1 MVPIVH
7 EELHLGDPWGE
18 VGFQNLKWGGCA
30 VRRGW
35 LGSWG
40 RKAWLLGSPWLG
52 NRAAI
57 GPLNG
62 RQASNSLFFGH
73 VKNLVFLTCAMIHGL
88 GASLSI
94 CIVM

>member
-1 MVPIVH
+1 MRGA
-7 EELHLGDPWGE
+7 E
-18 VGFQNLKWGGCA
+18 GGRWA

-35 LGSWG
+35 LASCV
-40 RKAWLLGSPWLG
+40 RMAWLLGSPWLG
-52 NRAAI
+52 NRSAI
-57 GPLNG
+57 GPFNG

-73 VKNLVFLTCAMIHGL
+73 VKNLVFLTCAMIRGL